1 MLRARQPVLAGT
13 GDRSRWTGHDNKD
26 CIPGGGCAEK
36 SRMTRPGP
44 HPLIHFRPRP
54 CGDDAALER
63 ALRAADW
70 KPRILDD
77 PGDLANLPP
86 RATPG
91 VALLDLRGV
100 DDAFAEELSTQPGL
114 AAALANPGLEWV
126 AVLRPGQ
133 RSVPA
138 LAGLV
143 RACCRDFV
151 VHPCDP
157 ATLSVVLG
165 HALGMARLAAG
176 DAGGGAAGPRIDGM
190 VGDSDGM
197 RRLACRV
204 ARAAGCG
211 APVFLAG
218 ETGTGKELV
227 ATAIH
232 RASRRGGMPFVGINC
247 GAIPPSLMQ
256 SELFGYERGAFTGAN
271 QRKLGRVEM
280 AHGGT
285 LFLDEVADLPMES
298 QASLLRFLEEGRIQ
312 RLGGHE
318 SIRVD
323 ARIVSATHADLW
335 RAVDEGRF
343 RADLYH
349 RLRVIE
355 LRIPPLRERGN
366 DIVLLAQHALRRHA
380 GEVTSRPKGFTA
392 CALRAMQAYSW
403 PGNVRELINRVREA
417 MVMAEGCYISARD
430 LQLGDADG
438 DQEVVTI
445 DLARREGER
454 AAIER
459 ALARNAHRVGQ
470 AADELGISRVTL
482 YRLML
487 RHGLHVARTGT
498 PEAPDDRPAMAKGG
512 GRNA

>member
-1 MLRARQPVLAGT
+1 MQSTSRLAHPVDQFAHVAGCAMLRARQPVLAGA

-114 AAALANPGLEWV
+114 A
-126 AVLRPGQ
+126 
-133 RSVPA
+133 
-138 LAGLV
+138 
-143 RACCRDFV
+143 
-151 VHPCDP
+151 
-157 ATLSVVLG
+157 T
-165 HALGMARLAAG
+165 
-176 DAGGGAAGPRIDGM
+176 
-190 VGDSDGM
+190 
-197 RRLACRV
+197 
-204 ARAAGCG
+204 
-211 APVFLAG
+211 
-218 ETGTGKELV
+218 
-227 ATAIH
+227 
-232 RASRRGGMPFVGINC
+232 
-247 GAIPPSLMQ
+247 
-256 SELFGYERGAFTGAN
+256 
-271 QRKLGRVEM
+271 
-280 AHGGT
+280 
-285 LFLDEVADLPMES
+285 
-298 QASLLRFLEEGRIQ
+298 
-312 RLGGHE
+312 
-318 SIRVD
+318 
-323 ARIVSATHADLW
+323 
-335 RAVDEGRF
+335 
-343 RADLYH
+343 
-349 RLRVIE
+349 
-355 LRIPPLRERGN
+355 
-366 DIVLLAQHALRRHA
+366 
-380 GEVTSRPKGFTA
+380 
-392 CALRAMQAYSW
+392 
-403 PGNVRELINRVREA
+403 
-417 MVMAEGCYISARD
+417 
-430 LQLGDADG
+430 ADG